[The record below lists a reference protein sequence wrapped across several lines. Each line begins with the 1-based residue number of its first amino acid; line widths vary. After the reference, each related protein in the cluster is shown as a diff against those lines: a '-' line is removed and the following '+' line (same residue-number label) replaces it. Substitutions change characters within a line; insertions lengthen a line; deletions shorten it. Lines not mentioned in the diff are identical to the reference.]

1 LNRQF
6 NWVFSPSEAEFLVNQ
21 TFAGSVQLQKR
32 SKIGNEEWIEKVASK
47 GGTTE
52 AALEVFSNW
61 NMKSIIDTA
70 LKAANERAIALG
82 KKIKSTDFSM
92 LLTFHSN
99 FKNIIIDLEVLHC
112 QVHV

>member
-1 LNRQF
+1 MQAMIESAIQMG
-6 NWVFSPSEAEFLVNQ
+6 FSASEAEFLVNQ

-52 AALEVFSNW
+52 AALEVFGNW

-70 LKAANERAIALG
+70 LNTANERAIALG
-82 KKIKSTDFSM
+82 KK
-92 LLTFHSN
+92 
-99 FKNIIIDLEVLHC
+99 
-112 QVHV
+112 